1 MATTIKRHMLTIWP
15 VQSVGTNNPYGHVES
30 VPEIASQSFVYSAPL
45 VYDTSS
51 TAIVLATDS
60 TVAGY
65 GLAMEPASGTT
76 GAMVKVS
83 VFDQNQIYRA
93 PVLNAGATAA
103 NAAAMIGVPYSFV
116 ARSDGYGYGIDT
128 ADTGSNDW
136 FQVIAM
142 APDSPAGSD
151 PGYVLVRVLPAVML
165 DPNIA

>member
-1 MATTIKRHMLTIWP
+1 MATTIKYRDLTIWP
-15 VQSVGTNNPYGHVES
+15 VQSVGTNNPYGKVLAM
-30 VPEIASQSFVYSAPL
+30 PEIASQSFVYGAPL

-51 TAIVLATDS
+51 TAIVLATDT
-60 TVAGY
+60 TVAGL

-76 GAMVKVS
+76 GALVKLT

-93 PVLNAGATAA
+93 PMLNAGAAAA
-103 NAAAMIGVPYSFV
+103 NNSNQIGVPYSFV
-116 ARSDGYGYGIDT
+116 ARTDGFGYGLDT

-142 APDSPAGSD
+142 DPSSPSGSD
-151 PGYVLVRVLPAVML
+151 PGYVLCRVLPAVML

>member
-15 VQSVGTNNPYGHVES
+15 VQSVGTNNPYGKVLS
-30 VPEIASQSFVYSAPL
+30 LPEIASQSFVYGAPL

-60 TVAGY
+60 TVAGL

-76 GAMVKVS
+76 GALVKLS

-93 PVLNAGATAA
+93 PMLNAGAAAA
-103 NAAAMIGVPYSFV
+103 NANAQIGVPYSFV
-116 ARSDGYGYGIDT
+116 ARTDGYGYGLDT

-136 FQVIAM
+136 FQVIGM

-151 PGYVLVRVLPAVML
+151 PGYVLCRVLPAVML